1 MRESERQKSQRE
13 PVVSSSCLR
22 RSLSTHSRAQRC
34 STTPLSEQDLSS
46 PRASQPVPL
55 LPLQLTGLLQEHR
68 GTSHWMLAPKTV
80 VDVIISNQ
88 VSLSK
93 HTEQPMDLSVTQ
105 RLLHPGPDSAML
117 APRPH
122 FILGPLTSQHCAQF
136 SQQHLQYNIDQ
147 RQKEMEEEKREEL
160 HQLIRKSK
168 NEQSAVAS
176 PLVKQKLRE
185 HIIMKSQ
192 PTHDRVTPSH
202 SSPTSGYRLPV
213 PDMSLKLQPP
223 PCDQRKDLALR
234 RTVSEPTLKLKIKK
248 LISTRPNPL
257 RRKSSAPPAV
267 KHRTETLD
275 SSPSSTPAS
284 GCSSPNDSLHL
295 ENGAL
300 PLAHEAQGLLLKD
313 GHLASF
319 TMPPNPTAMPNITA
333 GLPAQADLRV
343 ARPLAVS
350 ALNQLYLPLEGNSPA
365 LAQRL
370 QPVLVLEPHTGLVH
384 SQLVSFHG
392 LSSSPLQQQPHLS
405 SPSRREG
412 VVTLPSHRPVERTR
426 SEPPPYSHSPL
437 SLHGS
442 HHSHIPHQLLQHYH
456 KGGLERFKQN
466 AHLSK
471 LTSKSI
477 EKPRLTQIPSE
488 DMDLEEIGSG
498 SGSGPGS
505 VCSSEP
511 GSEDGYRR
519 RPSTASTDSVYGT
532 ESSTSSWESLIEPS
546 HSHSQRHVI
555 LRPGLQLDPL
565 TMPALI
571 WPHQPLVRTRSSP
584 ASTSL
589 PPSNPPTTIPSLSLS
604 SPTADAQLRFTTGL
618 VYDAQMQKHQCACG
632 DNSRHPE
639 HAGRVQSIWSRL
651 HERGLRNHCERIR
664 SRKATREEL
673 QSVHSEKHVLLFGTG
688 SVNPLKLDNRKL
700 AGTLSQRIFVTLPCG
715 GVGVDNDTI
724 WNEVHTSV
732 ASRIAAGC
740 VTDLALKVAQ
750 RELKNGFAVVRPP
763 GHHATHS
770 LPLGFCFFNS
780 VAIAAKQLQHKLS
793 VSKILIVDWD
803 VHHGNGTQEAFYTDP
818 SVLYI
823 SLHRYDDGNFFP
835 GSGNP
840 SEVGAGAGE
849 GFTVNVGWTG
859 GLNPP
864 MGDAEYLAAFRAVVM
879 PIAHEFSPDVVLV
892 SAGFDAV
899 EGHSSLLG
907 GYKVTAKCFGFLTR
921 QLMSLAGGRVV
932 LALEGGHDLKAICD
946 ASEACVSA
954 LLGMEVEPL
963 SQSVLDQKPCENAV
977 QSLRRVIH
985 FQGEYWQSV
994 KDSAT
999 TVDLSY
1005 LQAQRRRLRRDSDS
1019 EAVSAIA
1026 SLSMG
1031 SLTSDRNSQ
1040 RTVILSEA
1048 RVS

>member
-1 MRESERQKSQRE
+1 MRGSERHRKVRG
-13 PVVSSSCLR
+13 
-22 RSLSTHSRAQRC
+22 SLLCQAVDCGTLSVHSRAPALQHHSPVKAGYIFSPNLSACPTAASVIDWTAVGARSVLSLDV
-34 STTPLSEQDLSS
+34 STQNS
-46 PRASQPVPL
+46 
-55 LPLQLTGLLQEHR
+55 G
-68 GTSHWMLAPKTV
+68 W
-80 VDVIISNQ
+80 IISNQ
-88 VSLSK
+88 LSVPIPK
-93 HTEQPMDLSVTQ
+93 EQSMDLSVTQ

-117 APRPH
+117 ASRH
-122 FILGPLTSQHCAQF
+122 HIFLGSLKSQHCPQF
-136 SQQHLQYNIDQ
+136 SGPNFQYNIEQ
-147 RQKEMEEEKREEL
+147 RHRDMEEEQREEIQ
-160 HQLIRKSK
+160 QLIRKSK

-192 PTHDRVTPSH
+192 PTPDRVTPNH
-202 SSPTSGYRLPV
+202 SSPAPGYRVPV
-213 PDMSLKLQPP
+213 PEMSPKPQPS

-234 RTVSEPTLKLKIKK
+234 RTVSEPTLKWKLKK
-248 LISTRPNPL
+248 LITTRPNPL
-257 RRKSSAPPAV
+257 QRKISAPPTV

-275 SSPSSTPAS
+275 SSPSSGSTPAS
-284 GCSSPNDSLHL
+284 GCSSPNDSLHSD
-295 ENGAL
+295 NGTL
-300 PLAHEAQGLLLKD
+300 PLAHEAQRLLLKD
-313 GHLASF
+313 GNLAHF
-319 TMPPNPTAMPNITA
+319 TLPPKPTAIHNITA
-333 GLPAQADLRV
+333 GLPAPADLQV

-350 ALNQLYLPLEGNSPA
+350 ALNQLYLPLEGRSPA
-365 LAQRL
+365 LAQCL
-370 QPVLVLEPHTGLVH
+370 QPVLILEPHGH
-384 SQLVSFHG
+384 SQLVSLHG
-392 LSSSPLQQQPHLS
+392 LSSVPLQQQQPHLS
-405 SPSRREG
+405 SSTRREG

-426 SEPPPYSHSPL
+426 SEPPPYSHSPFT
-437 SLHGS
+437 LHAS
-442 HHSHIPHQLLQHYH
+442 HPLQQHQLLQQYH
-456 KGGLERFKQN
+456 KERFKQTS
-466 AHLSK
+466 HLSK
-471 LTSKSI
+471 PTSKFI

-498 SGSGPGS
+498 SGSEQGS
-505 VCSSEP
+505 LCSSEP
-511 GSEDGYRR
+511 GSVCEDGYRR
-519 RPSTASTDSVYGT
+519 RQSTASTDSVYGT

-546 HSHSQRHVI
+546 HSLSQRHMI
-555 LRPGLQLDPL
+555 LRPGLQLDSLAVPS
-565 TMPALI
+565 LI

-589 PPSNPPTTIPSLSLS
+589 PPPHPPAIIPSLSLS
-604 SPTADAQLRFTTGL
+604 SPGPDTQLRFTTGL
-618 VYDAQMQKHQCACG
+618 VYDAQMQKHQCTCG

-664 SRKATREEL
+664 SRKATLEEL
-673 QSVHSEKHVLLFGTG
+673 QSVHSEKHVLLFGT
-688 SVNPLKLDNRKL
+688 NPLNRLKLDSRKL
-700 AGTLSQRIFVTLPCG
+700 SGILSQRFFVMLPCG
-715 GVGVDNDTI
+715 GVGVDIDTI
-724 WNEVHTSV
+724 WNEVHTS
-732 ASRIAAGC
+732 AAARIAAGC

-770 LPLGFCFFNS
+770 SPLGFCFFNS
-780 VAIAAKQLQHKLS
+780 VAIAAKQLQHKLN

-803 VHHGNGTQEAFYTDP
+803 IHHGNGTQEAFYNDP

-835 GSGNP
+835 GSGHP
-840 SEVGAGAGE
+840 SEVGMGAGE
-849 GFTVNVGWTG
+849 GFNVNIGWTG
-859 GLNPP
+859 GLSPP
-864 MGDAEYLAAFRAVVM
+864 MGDAEYLAAFRTVVM

-899 EGHSSLLG
+899 EGHSSSLG

-921 QLMSLAGGRVV
+921 QLMSLSGGRVV

-977 QSLRRVIH
+977 LSLQRVIQV
-985 FQGEYWQSV
+985 QGEFWQSV

-1031 SLTSDRNSQ
+1031 SLTSERKQAEKLAEKCDS
-1040 RTVILSEA
+1040 L
-1048 RVS
+1048 

>member
-1 MRESERQKSQRE
+1 
-13 PVVSSSCLR
+13 
-22 RSLSTHSRAQRC
+22 
-34 STTPLSEQDLSS
+34 
-46 PRASQPVPL
+46 
-55 LPLQLTGLLQEHR
+55 
-68 GTSHWMLAPKTV
+68 
-80 VDVIISNQ
+80 
-88 VSLSK
+88 
-93 HTEQPMDLSVTQ
+93 MDLSVTQ

-117 APRPH
+117 APHPH
-122 FILGPLTSQHCAQF
+122 LFLRSFTPQHCPQF
-136 SQQHLQYNIDQ
+136 SQSLQYNIEQ
-147 RQKEMEEEKREEL
+147 RQKDMEEEKREEIQ
-160 HQLIRKSK
+160 QLIRKSK

-185 HIIMKSQ
+185 HLMMKS
-192 PTHDRVTPSH
+192 HDRVTPNH
-202 SSPTSGYRLPV
+202 NSPTPAYRLPG
-213 PDMSLKLQPP
+213 PDVSPNPQAS

-234 RTVSEPTLKLKIKK
+234 RTVSEPTLKWKIKK
-248 LISTRPNPL
+248 LISARPNPL
-257 RRKSSAPPAV
+257 QRKISAPPAV

-275 SSPSSTPAS
+275 SSPSSSSTPAS
-284 GCSSPNDSLHL
+284 GCSSPNDSLHSD
-295 ENGAL
+295 NGTL
-300 PLAHEAQGLLLKD
+300 PLAQE
-313 GHLASF
+313 
-319 TMPPNPTAMPNITA
+319 
-333 GLPAQADLRV
+333 ADLQV
-343 ARPLAVS
+343 ARPIVS
-350 ALNQLYLPLEGNSPA
+350 ALNQFYLPLEGNSPA

-370 QPVLVLEPHTGLVH
+370 QPVLILEPHTGLVH
-384 SQLVSFHG
+384 SQFVSLHG
-392 LSSSPLQQQPHLS
+392 LSSVPQQQQQPPHLS

-437 SLHGS
+437 TLFAS
-442 HHSHIPHQLLQHYH
+442 HHSHTQHQLLQQYN
-456 KGGLERFKQN
+456 KGRIERFKQN
-466 AHLSK
+466 SHLSK
-471 LTSKSI
+471 PTSKFI

-498 SGSGPGS
+498 TGSEPGS

-511 GSEDGYRR
+511 GSICEDSYRR
-519 RPSTASTDSVYGT
+519 RQSTASTDSVYGT
-532 ESSTSSWESLIEPS
+532 ESTTSSRESLIEPS
-546 HSHSQRHVI
+546 HSISQRHMI

-565 TMPALI
+565 AMPALI

-589 PPSNPPTTIPSLSLS
+589 PPPHPPTTIPSLSLS
-604 SPTADAQLRFTTGL
+604 SPAADTQLRFTTGL
-618 VYDAQMQKHQCACG
+618 VYDGQMQKHQCTCG

-639 HAGRVQSIWSRL
+639 HAGRIQSIWSRL

-664 SRKATREEL
+664 SRKATLEEL
-673 QSVHSEKHVLLFGTG
+673 QSVHSEKHVLLFGT
-688 SVNPLKLDNRKL
+688 NPLNRLKLDNRKL
-700 AGTLSQRIFVTLPCG
+700 AGILSQRMFVMLPCG
-715 GVGVDNDTI
+715 GVGVDIDTT
-724 WNEVHTSV
+724 WNELHTS
-732 ASRIAAGC
+732 AAARIAAGC

-770 LPLGFCFFNS
+770 SPLGFCFFNS
-780 VAIAAKQLQHKLS
+780 VAIAAKQLQQKLN

-803 VHHGNGTQEAFYTDP
+803 IHHGNGTQEAFYNDP

-823 SLHRYDDGNFFP
+823 SLHRYDGGNFFP
-835 GSGNP
+835 GSGHP

-849 GFTVNVGWTG
+849 GFNVNVGWTG
-859 GLNPP
+859 GLHPP
-864 MGDAEYLAAFRAVVM
+864 MGDAEYLAAFRTVVM

-899 EGHSSLLG
+899 EGHSSSLG

-977 QSLRRVIH
+977 LSLQRVIRV
-985 FQGEYWQSV
+985 QGEYWQSV
-994 KDSAT
+994 KDSAA

-1026 SLSMG
+1026 SLSVG
-1031 SLTSDRNSQ
+1031 SLAPDRKRTEKLAEKSDS
-1040 RTVILSEA
+1040 L
-1048 RVS
+1048 

>member
-1 MRESERQKSQRE
+1 MSFA
-13 PVVSSSCLR
+13 PI
-22 RSLSTHSRAQRC
+22 SL
-34 STTPLSEQDLSS
+34 
-46 PRASQPVPL
+46 
-55 LPLQLTGLLQEHR
+55 
-68 GTSHWMLAPKTV
+68 
-80 VDVIISNQ
+80 
-88 VSLSK
+88 
-93 HTEQPMDLSVTQ
+93 
-105 RLLHPGPDSAML
+105 
-117 APRPH
+117 
-122 FILGPLTSQHCAQF
+122 F
-136 SQQHLQYNIDQ
+136 
-147 RQKEMEEEKREEL
+147 
-160 HQLIRKSK
+160 
-168 NEQSAVAS
+168 
-176 PLVKQKLRE
+176 
-185 HIIMKSQ
+185 
-192 PTHDRVTPSH
+192 
-202 SSPTSGYRLPV
+202 
-213 PDMSLKLQPP
+213 
-223 PCDQRKDLALR
+223 
-234 RTVSEPTLKLKIKK
+234 
-248 LISTRPNPL
+248 
-257 RRKSSAPPAV
+257 
-267 KHRTETLD
+267 
-275 SSPSSTPAS
+275 
-284 GCSSPNDSLHL
+284 
-295 ENGAL
+295 
-300 PLAHEAQGLLLKD
+300 
-313 GHLASF
+313 
-319 TMPPNPTAMPNITA
+319 
-333 GLPAQADLRV
+333 
-343 ARPLAVS
+343 
-350 ALNQLYLPLEGNSPA
+350 
-365 LAQRL
+365 
-370 QPVLVLEPHTGLVH
+370 
-384 SQLVSFHG
+384 
-392 LSSSPLQQQPHLS
+392 
-405 SPSRREG
+405 
-412 VVTLPSHRPVERTR
+412 
-426 SEPPPYSHSPL
+426 
-437 SLHGS
+437 
-442 HHSHIPHQLLQHYH
+442 
-456 KGGLERFKQN
+456 
-466 AHLSK
+466 
-471 LTSKSI
+471 
-477 EKPRLTQIPSE
+477 
-488 DMDLEEIGSG
+488 
-498 SGSGPGS
+498 
-505 VCSSEP
+505 
-511 GSEDGYRR
+511 
-519 RPSTASTDSVYGT
+519 
-532 ESSTSSWESLIEPS
+532 SWEP
-546 HSHSQRHVI
+546 QRHVI

-604 SPTADAQLRFTTGL
+604 SPTADAQLRL

-651 HERGLRNHCERIR
+651 KKCIY
-664 SRKATREEL
+664 KCVCATREEL

-954 LLGMEVEPL
+954 LLGMEVRY
-963 SQSVLDQKPCENAV
+963 VCV
-977 QSLRRVIH
+977 CVCVCVC
-985 FQGEYWQSV
+985 YWQSV

-1031 SLTSDRNSQ
+1031 SLTSDSKDDVISNMVCFSNM
-1040 RTVILSEA
+1040 TVLYYMLS
-1048 RVS
+1048 

>member
-1 MRESERQKSQRE
+1 MS
-13 PVVSSSCLR
+13 
-22 RSLSTHSRAQRC
+22 
-34 STTPLSEQDLSS
+34 
-46 PRASQPVPL
+46 
-55 LPLQLTGLLQEHR
+55 
-68 GTSHWMLAPKTV
+68 APKT
-80 VDVIISNQ
+80 VDVIISNK
-88 VSLSK
+88 VPLSI
-93 HTEQPMDLSVTQ
+93 HGEQPMDLSVTQ
-105 RLLHPGPDSAML
+105 RFLHPSQDSAML
-117 APRPH
+117 APRPP
-122 FILGPLTSQHCAQF
+122 FFLGPLTPQHCSQF
-136 SQQHLQYNIDQ
+136 SQYNSEH
-147 RQKEMEEEKREEL
+147 RKREMEEEKREEL
-160 HQLIRKSK
+160 QQLIRKK
-168 NEQSAVAS
+168 KDEQSAVAS
-176 PLVKQKLRE
+176 PLVRQKLRE

-192 PTHDRVTPSH
+192 PTHDRVTPNH
-202 SSPTSGYRLPV
+202 CSPTPGYRLPV
-213 PDMSLKLQPP
+213 PDISPKPQPT
-223 PCDQRKDLALR
+223 PCDQRNNLALR
-234 RTVSEPTLKLKIKK
+234 RTVSEPTLKWKIKK

-257 RRKSSAPPAV
+257 QRKISAPPAV

-275 SSPSSTPAS
+275 SSPSSSTPAS
-284 GCSSPNDSLHL
+284 GSSSPNDSLHSD
-295 ENGAL
+295 NGS
-300 PLAHEAQGLLLKD
+300 LAHEAQRLLLKN
-313 GHLASF
+313 GNLAHY

-333 GLPAQADLRV
+333 GLPAHADLRV

-350 ALNQLYLPLEGNSPA
+350 ALHQVYLPLEGSNPA
-365 LAQRL
+365 SGQHL
-370 QPVLVLEPHTGLVH
+370 QPVLILEPHTGLVH
-384 SQLVSFHG
+384 SQLVSLHG
-392 LSSSPLQQQPHLS
+392 LSSVPLQQQPHLS
-405 SPSRREG
+405 RREG
-412 VVTLPSHRPVERTR
+412 VVTLSSHRPLERTR

-437 SLHGS
+437 TLHAS
-442 HHSHIPHQLLQHYH
+442 HHSHTQHHLPQLYH
-456 KGGLERFKQN
+456 KSGPERFKQN

-471 LTSKSI
+471 TSKSI

-511 GSEDGYRR
+511 GSVCEDNYRR
-519 RPSTASTDSVYGT
+519 RQSTASSDSVYDT
-532 ESSTSSWESLIEPS
+532 ESTTSSRESLIEAS
-546 HSHSQRHVI
+546 HSLSQRQLI
-555 LRPGLQLDPL
+555 LRPSLYLDP
-565 TMPALI
+565 PGVSALI
-571 WPHQPLVRTRSSP
+571 WPHQPLVRTQSSP

-589 PPSNPPTTIPSLSLS
+589 PPPPHPPTTIPSLSLS
-604 SPTADAQLRFTTGL
+604 SPAADTQLHFTTGL
-618 VYDAQMQKHQCACG
+618 VYDAQMQKHQCTCG

-651 HERGLRNHCERIR
+651 HERGLRSQCERIR
-664 SRKATREEL
+664 SRKATLEEL
-673 QSVHSEKHVLLFGTG
+673 QSVHSEKHVLLFGT
-688 SVNPLKLDNRKL
+688 NPLNRLKLDNRKL
-700 AGTLSQRIFVTLPCG
+700 AGIISQQIFVMLPCG
-715 GVGVDNDTI
+715 GVGVDIDTI
-724 WNEVHTSV
+724 WNELHTSA

-750 RELKNGFAVVRPP
+750 GELKNGFAVVRPP
-763 GHHATHS
+763 GHHANHS
-770 LPLGFCFFNS
+770 SPLGFCFFNS
-780 VAIAAKQLQHKLS
+780 VAIAAKQLQHKLN

-803 VHHGNGTQEAFYTDP
+803 IHHGNGTQEAFYNDP

-823 SLHRYDDGNFFP
+823 SLHRFDDGNFFP
-835 GSGNP
+835 GSGHP

-849 GFTVNVGWTG
+849 GFNVNVGWTG

-899 EGHSSLLG
+899 EGHSSSLG

-963 SQSVLDQKPCENAV
+963 SQTVLDQKPCENAV
-977 QSLRRVIH
+977 KSLQRVIQV
-985 FQGEYWQSV
+985 QGEYWQSV
-994 KDSAT
+994 KDSAD

-1031 SLTSDRNSQ
+1031 ADSSQ
-1040 RTVILSEA
+1040 KN
-1048 RVS
+1048 